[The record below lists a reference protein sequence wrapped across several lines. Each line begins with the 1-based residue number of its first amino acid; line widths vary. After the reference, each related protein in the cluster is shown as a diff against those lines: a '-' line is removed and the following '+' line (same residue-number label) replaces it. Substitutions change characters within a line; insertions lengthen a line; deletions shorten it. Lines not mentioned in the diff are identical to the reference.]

1 MPTGGTP
8 SYTFDWSNS
17 ETSEDL
23 IDLAADTYSV
33 IITDANGCVLTIND
47 IIVDFIAG
55 INSVAS
61 TISVSPNPTNGIV
74 TVSLPE
80 LVNANLTVS
89 DITGKLLKNYSISN
103 TQKSVSIDFSDLNS
117 GLYFVKIIS
126 GQNTYNQTVVK
137 K

>member
-23 IDLAADTYSV
+23 IDLAADIYSV
-33 IITDANGCVLTIND
+33 IITDANGCELTIND

-55 INSVAS
+55 INSVA
-61 TISVSPNPTNGIV
+61 TKISVSPNPTNGIV

-89 DITGKLLKNYSISN
+89 DISGKLLKNYSISN
-103 TQKSVSIDFSDLNS
+103 TQKSVSIDLSDLNS

>member
-23 IDLAADTYSV
+23 IDLAADIYSV
-33 IITDANGCVLTIND
+33 IITDANGCELTIND

-55 INSVAS
+55 INSVAT
-61 TISVSPNPTNGIV
+61 TISVSPNPTNGVI

-80 LVNANLTVS
+80 LVKANLTVS
-89 DITGKLLKNYSISN
+89 DISGKLLKNYSISN
-103 TQKSVSIDFSDLNS
+103 TQKSVSIDLSDLNS

-126 GQNTYNQTVVK
+126 GQNAYNQTIVK